1 MPKGNFNQ
9 RSGEKNVYSENY
21 KPLLKK
27 LKGDMINEKTFHV
40 MNWKIDAA
48 K

>member
-1 MPKGNFNQ
+1 MGI
-9 RSGEKNVYSENY
+9 NVTNEAKDLYSENY

-40 MNWKIDAA
+40 MDWKIDAA